1 VIQGRNLALGVV
13 VALAGLATAIGLQM
27 TRDRLYPREE
37 AQQRAMLYVRSPE
50 ALRRIV
56 LSFDALMAD
65 VYWIRALQHYGGD
78 RRSTEKGRKYE
89 LLSPL
94 LDLTTSLDP
103 YFTIAYRFGAIF
115 LSEPY
120 PGGGGR
126 PDQAIALLR
135 KGISAQ
141 PTKWQYYHDIAFVH
155 YWQLRDMEA
164 AASWFRRAA
173 SQPGAP
179 NWLEPVAA
187 TMLIEGG
194 DRASARFLLQEILK
208 SEEAWLRRMATRGLA
223 QVEALDWIEKLQP
236 IVAANPPP
244 GGQPYS
250 WAFYARRI
258 AGIPVDAAGI
268 PVDPTGTRFAIDPK
282 TGTIS
287 VSPQS
292 ELHPMPTDRAKR

>member
-1 VIQGRNLALGVV
+1 MIQGRAFVLGIVAV
-13 VALAGLATAIGLQM
+13 VAFLAAAIGLQVA
-27 TRDRLYPREE
+27 RDASYSRDE
-37 AQQRAMLYVRSPE
+37 AQQRAILYVRSPE

-56 LSFDALMAD
+56 LAFDSLAAD

-78 RRSTEKGRKYE
+78 RRDHAKQRKYE
-89 LLSPL
+89 LLYPL

-103 YFTIAYRFGAIF
+103 YFNIAYRFGAIF

-126 PDQAIALLR
+126 PDQAVALLR
-135 KGISAQ
+135 KGISVQ

-155 YWQLRDMEA
+155 YWQRRDMEA
-164 AASWFRRAA
+164 AAQWFRMAA

-208 SEEAWLRRMATRGLA
+208 SEEVWLRRMATRGLM
-223 QVEALDWIEKLQP
+223 QVDALDLIDQLNRW
-236 IVAANPPP
+236 VAANPPP
-244 GGQPYS
+244 RGEPYRWES
-250 WAFYARRI
+250 YVRR
-258 AGIPVDAAGI
+258 GRLRMVPE
-268 PVDPTGTRFAIDPK
+268 DPTGAPLLIDPA
-282 TGTIS
+282 TGGVS
-287 VSPQS
+287 VSPES
-292 ELHPMPTDRAKR
+292 ELHPMPTRRGAK